1 MSDSTKSPGFSIP
14 FLLWAFRFQCNYVPI
29 PAFLIPR
36 KLFTFLWIKFRRELL
51 IAKKVREL
59 CYIMFSRLG
68 VGRGPMIIEV

>member
-1 MSDSTKSPGFSIP
+1 MSDSTKLSPGFSIS
-14 FLLWAFRFQCNYVPI
+14 FLLWAFVDSNYVPI

-59 CYIMFSRLG
+59 CYIMF
-68 VGRGPMIIEV
+68 